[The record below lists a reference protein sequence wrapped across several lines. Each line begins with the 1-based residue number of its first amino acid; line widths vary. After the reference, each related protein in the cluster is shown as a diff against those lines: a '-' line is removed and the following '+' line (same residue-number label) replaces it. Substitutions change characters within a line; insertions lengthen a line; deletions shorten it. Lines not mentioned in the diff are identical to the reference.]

1 LELLDASCEAAIEA
15 SLNSALLKTILSK
28 TILSKTI
35 LSKTILLLLL
45 VLCLVSS
52 ASAKYSL
59 EGAEANI
66 IVNASGITHV
76 EESVSYAFDGDYIDI
91 HKELKALPGES
102 IRNVKGRCSDKAC
115 KLRVES
121 IPEGYRLI
129 GKLSD
134 PAPKK
139 LTLFISYDY
148 YGAVKFHRDVSEFS
162 YKLWGGEWEKPLKSF
177 KGNIMLPVKS
187 KSEIRYWTHPVA
199 YTQEVNIENNVISLR
214 TGEIPSTQWYE
225 IRAVFPRIASSSF
238 GYVKIDDA
246 EGLEKILATEYVYQ
260 QKNLI
265 LYSLYRKTFLFA
277 LFVLAFP
284 LIIYYMYGREQKID
298 YEIISETEV
307 PDNSKPAVVNAIVM
321 GRMGIPTIDG
331 FTATVMDLV
340 NRGYI
345 SLRNLKPEEIGSL
358 YTPESD
364 LYHNPESNSSHI
376 PESDLYHNP
385 ESDLYHNP
393 ESDLYHNPE
402 SDLYHNPESDSSQIP
417 ESGSKDFMVELLN
430 NEIYSEAEGSLSEL
444 ENFEKDV
451 LYLLKIHAP
460 ERKISWKKLEK
471 ELQSG
476 NSFYQ
481 FLTSWNKKVQAYT
494 AFDNYF
500 QFTGNVYMYWF
511 ARTILIASIV
521 YYILISGFF
530 PTKAFPLASKINVM
544 TSLIG
549 IFGFVIIRCSVMF
562 IKIFGHWTPEGI
574 LYYKQ
579 CDNFKKYLTDLSALK
594 EHSPES
600 IEAWDS
606 YLVYAISLGIA
617 KEMLQNMSVIVPS
630 EQLRESRFYPIS
642 LSYSKSER
650 SCENAS
656 SSSCSGDLNREYDI
670 EKDNIEEDNIDGGS
684 G

>member
-1 LELLDASCEAAIEA
+1 LEFLDASCEAVIEA

-28 TILSKTI
+28 AILSKTV
-35 LSKTILLLLL
+35 LLKTILLLLFA
-45 VLCLVSS
+45 LCLVSS

-59 EGAEANI
+59 EGAETNI
-66 IVNASGITHV
+66 IVNASGTAHV

-91 HKELKALPGES
+91 HRELKALPGGS

-134 PAPKK
+134 PTPEK

-177 KGNIMLPVKS
+177 KGNVMLPVKNE
-187 KSEIRYWTHPVA
+187 SEIRYWIHPVA

-225 IRAVFPRIASSSF
+225 IRAVFPRIAFSGFSP
-238 GYVKIDDA
+238 VKVDDA
-246 EGLEKILATEYVYQ
+246 GGLENILTTEYVYQ

-265 LYSLYRKTFLFA
+265 LNSLYRKTFLFA

-284 LIIYYMYGREQKID
+284 LLIYYIYGREQKIF
-298 YEIISETEV
+298 YEKISETEV
-307 PDNSKPAVVNAIVM
+307 PDNSKPVVVNAIVM
-321 GRMGIPTIDG
+321 GNMGIPTIDG

-345 SLRNLKPEEIGSL
+345 SLRNLKPEEIGSSHTSESDSSH
-358 YTPESD
+358 TPESD
-364 LYHNPESNSSHI
+364 SSHTLESYSSDT
-376 PESDLYHNP
+376 PESDFPQKP
-385 ESDLYHNP
+385 ELDSSHT
-393 ESDLYHNPE
+393 
-402 SDLYHNPESDSSQIP
+402 PESDSSQKSKS
-417 ESGSKDFMVELLN
+417 ESIDFMVELLN

-451 LYLLKIHAP
+451 LYLLKTHAS
-460 ERKISWKKLEK
+460 EGKISWKKLEK
-471 ELQSG
+471 ELQNG
-476 NSFYQ
+476 KSFHQ
-481 FLTSWNKKVQAYT
+481 FLTSWNRKVQTYT
-494 AFDNYF
+494 EFDKYF

-511 ARTILIASIV
+511 ARTILMASIV

-530 PTKAFPLASKINVM
+530 PTKTFPLASKINVM

-549 IFGFVIIRCSVMF
+549 IFGFVIIRFSGML
-562 IKIFGHWTPEGI
+562 ITIFGHWTPEGS

-579 CDNFKKYLTDLSALK
+579 CDNFKKYLTDLPALK

-600 IEAWDS
+600 IETWDS

-617 KEMLQNMSVIVPS
+617 KELLQNMSLVVPS

-642 LSYSKSER
+642 SSYSRSER
-650 SCENAS
+650 SCGNS
-656 SSSCSGDLNREYDI
+656 SLSSCSGDLNREDNI
-670 EKDNIEEDNIDGGS
+670 EDNIEEDNIDGGS

>member
-1 LELLDASCEAAIEA
+1 M
-15 SLNSALLKTILSK
+15 
-28 TILSKTI
+28 
-35 LSKTILLLLL
+35 
-45 VLCLVSS
+45 
-52 ASAKYSL
+52 
-59 EGAEANI
+59 
-66 IVNASGITHV
+66 
-76 EESVSYAFDGDYIDI
+76 
-91 HKELKALPGES
+91 LPGDS
-102 IRNVKGRCSDKAC
+102 IRNVKGRCSEKAC
-115 KLRVES
+115 KLRFES

-129 GKLSD
+129 GKLPD
-134 PAPKK
+134 PTPEK

-162 YKLWGGEWEKPLKSF
+162 YRLWGGEWEKPLKSF
-177 KGNIMLPVKS
+177 KGNVILPVKS
-187 KSEIRYWTHPVA
+187 ESKIQYWTHPVA
-199 YTQEVNIENNVISLR
+199 YTQEANIENNVISLR
-214 TGEIPSTQWYE
+214 TGEISSTQWYE
-225 IRAVFPRIASSSF
+225 VRAVFPRIASSGFSP
-238 GYVKIDDA
+238 VKVDDTG
-246 EGLEKILATEYVYQ
+246 GLENVLATEYVYQ

-265 LYSLYRKTFLFA
+265 LNSLYRKTFLFA
-277 LFVLAFP
+277 LLVLIFP
-284 LIIYYMYGREQKID
+284 LIIYYIYGREQKID
-298 YEIISETEV
+298 YEIIAETEV

-321 GRMGIPTIDG
+321 GKMGIPTIDG

-345 SLRNLKPEEIGSL
+345 SLRNFKPEELVSL

-364 LYHNPESNSSHI
+364 SSNTS
-376 PESDLYHNP
+376 ESDSSHNP
-385 ESDLYHNP
+385 ESDPFQKPELNSSHNP
-393 ESDLYHNPE
+393 G
-402 SDLYHNPESDSSQIP
+402 SDSSQIP

-444 ENFEKDV
+444 EDFEKDV

-476 NSFYQ
+476 KSFYQ

-494 AFDNYF
+494 AFDDYF
-500 QFTGNVYMYWF
+500 QFTGNIYMYWF
-511 ARTILIASIV
+511 ARTILMASIV

-549 IFGFVIIRCSVMF
+549 IFGFVIIRCSGMF
-562 IKIFGHWTPEGI
+562 IKIFGHWTPEGS

-600 IEAWDS
+600 IETWDS
-606 YLVYAISLGIA
+606 YLVYAISLGIS
-617 KEMLQNMSVIVPS
+617 KELLQNMSLIVPS

-642 LSYSKSER
+642 SSYIISER

-656 SSSCSGDLNREYDI
+656 SSSCFGDINRE
-670 EKDNIEEDNIDGGS
+670 
-684 G
+684 

>member
-1 LELLDASCEAAIEA
+1 MEFLDASSEAVIEV

-28 TILSKTI
+28 AI
-35 LSKTILLLLL
+35 LSKTILLKTILLL
-45 VLCLVSS
+45 LLALCLVSS

-59 EGAEANI
+59 EGAETNI
-66 IVNASGITHV
+66 IVNASGMTRV

-91 HKELKALPGES
+91 HRELKALPGGS
-102 IRNVKGRCSDKAC
+102 IRNVKGRCSNKAC
-115 KLRVES
+115 KLRVEL

-134 PAPKK
+134 PTPEK

-177 KGNIMLPVKS
+177 KGNVMLPVKNE
-187 KSEIRYWTHPVA
+187 SEIRYWTNPVA
-199 YTQEVNIENNVISLR
+199 YPQEVNIENNVISLR
-214 TGEIPSTQWYE
+214 TGEIPSTHWYE
-225 IRAVFPRIASSSF
+225 VRAVFPRIASSGFSP
-238 GYVKIDDA
+238 VKVNDDG
-246 EGLEKILATEYVYQ
+246 ELGKILATEYVYQ

-265 LYSLYRKTFLFA
+265 LNSLYRKTFLFA

-284 LIIYYMYGREQKID
+284 LIIYYIYGREQQID

-307 PDNSKPAVVNAIVM
+307 PDNFKPAVVNAIVM

-358 YTPESD
+358 YT
-364 LYHNPESNSSHI
+364 L
-376 PESDLYHNP
+376 ESDLYHNP

-393 ESDLYHNPE
+393 EADLYHNPE
-402 SDLYHNPESDSSQIP
+402 ADSSHNPEADSSHTP
-417 ESGSKDFMVELLN
+417 ESGSRDFMVELLN

-444 ENFEKDV
+444 KDFEKDV

-476 NSFYQ
+476 KSFYQ

-494 AFDNYF
+494 EFDKYF

-511 ARTILIASIV
+511 ARTILMASIV

-530 PTKAFPLASKINVM
+530 PTKTFPLASKINVM

-549 IFGFVIIRCSVMF
+549 IFGFVIIRFSGML
-562 IKIFGHWTPEGI
+562 ITIFGHWTPEGS

-594 EHSPES
+594 EYSPKS
-600 IEAWDS
+600 IETWDS

-617 KEMLQNMSVIVPS
+617 KELLLNMSLIVPS
-630 EQLRESRFYPIS
+630 EQLKKSRFYPIS
-642 LSYSKSER
+642 SSYSRSER

-656 SSSCSGDLNREYDI
+656 SSSCSRDLNREYDI
-670 EKDNIEEDNIDGGS
+670 EGDNIEENNIDGGS

>member
-1 LELLDASCEAAIEA
+1 MELFDASCEVAIEA

-28 TILSKTI
+28 TIL
-35 LSKTILLLLL
+35 LKTILLLLL
-45 VLCLVSS
+45 ALCLASS

-59 EGAEANI
+59 EKAETNI

-76 EESVSYAFDGDYIDI
+76 EELVSYAFDGDHIDI
-91 HKELKALPGES
+91 HRELKVLPGDS
-102 IRNVKGRCSDKAC
+102 IRNVKGRCSEKAC
-115 KLRVES
+115 KLRFES

-129 GKLSD
+129 GKLPD
-134 PAPKK
+134 PTPEK

-162 YKLWGGEWEKPLKSF
+162 YRLWGGEWEKPLKSF
-177 KGNIMLPVKS
+177 KGNVILPVKS
-187 KSEIRYWTHPVA
+187 ESKIQYWTHPVA
-199 YTQEVNIENNVISLR
+199 YTQEANIENNVISLR
-214 TGEIPSTQWYE
+214 TGEISSTQWYE
-225 IRAVFPRIASSSF
+225 VRAVFPRIASSGFSP
-238 GYVKIDDA
+238 VKVDDTG
-246 EGLEKILATEYVYQ
+246 GLENVLATEYVYQ

-265 LYSLYRKTFLFA
+265 LNSLYRKTFLFA
-277 LFVLAFP
+277 LLVLIFP
-284 LIIYYMYGREQKID
+284 LIIYYIYGREQKID
-298 YEIISETEV
+298 YEIIAETEV

-321 GRMGIPTIDG
+321 GKMGIPTIDG

-345 SLRNLKPEEIGSL
+345 SLRNFKPEELVSL

-364 LYHNPESNSSHI
+364 SSNTS
-376 PESDLYHNP
+376 ESDSSHNP
-385 ESDLYHNP
+385 ESDPFQKPELNSSHNP
-393 ESDLYHNPE
+393 G
-402 SDLYHNPESDSSQIP
+402 SDSSQIP

-444 ENFEKDV
+444 EDFEKDV

-476 NSFYQ
+476 KSFYQ

-494 AFDNYF
+494 AFDDYF
-500 QFTGNVYMYWF
+500 QFTGNIYMYWF
-511 ARTILIASIV
+511 ARTILMASIV

-549 IFGFVIIRCSVMF
+549 IFGFVIIRCSGMF
-562 IKIFGHWTPEGI
+562 IKIFGHWTPEGS

-600 IEAWDS
+600 IETWDS
-606 YLVYAISLGIA
+606 YLVYAISLGIS
-617 KEMLQNMSVIVPS
+617 KELLQNMSLIVPS

-642 LSYSKSER
+642 SSYIISER

-656 SSSCSGDLNREYDI
+656 SSSCFGDINRE
-670 EKDNIEEDNIDGGS
+670 
-684 G
+684 